1 VKVLRDA
8 IKPVDLQPG
17 DGNRALEEM
26 CAAGAEVVT
35 TSSLIL
41 PIANFQLSID
51 AGTKLRKR

>member
-17 DGNRALEEM
+17 DGDRAIDEM
-26 CAAGAEVVT
+26 RAAGAEVVT
-35 TSSLIL
+35 SKSLIL

-51 AGTKLRKR
+51 TGTKLP